1 MASFRYLQ
9 LFPAGPVSESFGGN
23 YQYLTILGLAA
34 SLISFCFGALAD
46 LTLVSLFFD
55 IKNVVSTWAAPLEV
69 LISTLYWSISLINKD
84 LLMPPEFQLD
94 FLPDFGFHAAPAILL
109 ALDLLFFSPPW
120 AIRAQGAMGTSLALA
135 FLYWGWVEYCFS
147 HNSL

>member
-1 MASFRYLQ
+1 MASRHPRQRLESPSRTFSFLLHIIGIASFMASFRYLQ

-55 IKNVVSTWAAPLEV
+55 IKKIVSTWAAPLEV
-69 LISTLYWSISLINKD
+69 LINTHNKNNTHNNKNQ
-84 LLMPPEFQLD
+84 LMPPEFQLD
-94 FLPDFGFHAAPAILL
+94 FLPD
-109 ALDLLFFSPPW
+109 
-120 AIRAQGAMGTSLALA
+120 
-135 FLYWGWVEYCFS
+135 
-147 HNSL
+147 